1 MKPNYIISNEY
12 PPKNI
17 YEKARKLFG
26 DDIVNFDKGTT
37 FTVGNVIYCKIQ
49 PPQDLLTHELVHVKQ
64 QTEMGYKY
72 WWRLYFKDVNFRYG
86 QELEAYRKQYNWV
99 KLNIKDK
106 NLQNKYL
113 MFFARSLSGKL
124 YGNLKTFQEA
134 YKEISD
140 K

>member
-1 MKPNYIISNEY
+1 MKPDYTISNEY
-12 PPKNI
+12 PPKRI
-17 YEKARKLFG
+17 YKKAKRLFG
-26 DDIVNFDKGTT
+26 DDIVNFDKHTT

-49 PPQDLLTHELVHVKQ
+49 PPEDLLVHELVHVKQ
-64 QTEMGYKY
+64 QTEIGHRK
-72 WWRLYFKDVNFRYG
+72 WWRKYFKNMNFRYH

-99 KLNIKDK
+99 KLNIKDN

-113 MFFARSLSGKL
+113 ISFARALSGKL
-124 YGNLKTFQEA
+124 YGNLVTFHEA